1 LGSASDILGNRHDE
15 TGEDRM
21 LWDLY
26 QSYRISQLEG
36 RLSSTE
42 AAKTQDAVARDA
54 AVRLE
59 EKVDRLAL
67 ICRAMFELVQETS
80 GITEEQLR
88 KRIVDVDLRDGQSD
102 GRMTRQAKRC
112 PKCEAAMSPQF
123 GRCLFCGYKDES
135 RAF

>member
-1 LGSASDILGNRHDE
+1 
-15 TGEDRM
+15 M

-26 QSYRISQLEG
+26 QSYRINQLAGRVADAETAKSQ
-36 RLSSTE
+36 
-42 AAKTQDAVARDA
+42 DHVARDA
-54 AVRLE
+54 MLRIE

-67 ICRAMFELVQETS
+67 ICRAMFELVQESS

-88 KRIVDVDLRDGQSD
+88 KRIVDVDLRDGQAD
-102 GRMTRQAKRC
+102 GRMTPPAKRC
-112 PKCEAAMSPQF
+112 PKCEATMSPQF